1 MNKLFF
7 LSYVFLNIPIYLVA
21 QSADYNFE
29 KANLAYA
36 DGKYPEAVELYEQII
51 QDGFESGEVYFNLGN
66 SYYKLNEI
74 GKSILY
80 FEKATIYLPR
90 DESLNQNLSIA
101 RLKVVDKIDSIP
113 KLFLEIWWN
122 RATQIFSIN
131 MFCWLTLILFILT
144 LSIISIYI
152 IFAINI
158 FKRLIWVFSIL
169 FFLILILT
177 VGKIYQF
184 ETLEFGV
191 ILDNKIS
198 VVSEP
203 SISGTEVFILHEGT
217 KVQINRSL
225 AGWFEISLAD
235 GKTGWLK
242 ATSLGMI

>member
-1 MNKLFF
+1 MNKILF
-7 LSYVFLNIPIYLVA
+7 LSYVFLIIPCYLAA
-21 QSADYNFE
+21 QSANYNFE
-29 KANLAYA
+29 SANRAYA
-36 DGKYPEAVELYEQII
+36 DGKYQEAVALYEQII

-66 SYYKLNEI
+66 SFYKLNEI

-80 FEKATIYLPR
+80 FEKASIYLPQ

-113 KLFLEIWWN
+113 KLFIEIWWN

-131 MFCWLTLILFILT
+131 VFCWLTLILFILT
-144 LSIISIYI
+144 LCIISIYL
-152 IFAINI
+152 IFTINI

-177 VGKIYQF
+177 VGRIYQF
-184 ETLEFGV
+184 ETSEFGV
-191 ILDNKIS
+191 ILINKIS

-203 SISGTEVFILHEGT
+203 SLSGTEVFILHEGT
-217 KVQINRSL
+217 KVQVNRRL
-225 AGWFEISLAD
+225 DGWFEISLAD